1 MKIKFPKGFTLL
13 ELMVALAVL
22 AVVTT
27 SVMGRNGE
35 TVNQLFQL
43 ERQTIAHTVLSSHLA
58 RIRLEQRVLESP
70 ISLGSRSEIYYLGDR
85 TWEVVTNIRS
95 INGSNI
101 RRLDMEAFL
110 IQDNVGTISVDSLI
124 AFVGKR

>member
-1 MKIKFPKGFTLL
+1 MKIKFTKGFTLL

-110 IQDNVGTISVDSLI
+110 IQDNVGTIFVDSLI

>member
-1 MKIKFPKGFTLL
+1 MKIKFTKGFTLL

-58 RIRLEQRVLESP
+58 RIRLEQHVLESP